1 MKSFLAG
8 LLLLAV
14 FTTSAAN
21 AQVPQLNDYRLV
33 WLQDFRKMKSW
44 TQIGVSA
51 NAIGRGNWIA
61 HTPTHKDWFT
71 FQDPTANGH
80 PFSIDS
86 RGRGLT
92 IRVQKDGND
101 PNNWFGGFSGGLLS
115 SMDDTGAGF
124 AQQYGYFEV
133 SMQTPPGPNTW
144 PAFWLLDRDST
155 LNLSPTGAEIDV
167 MESYGNW
174 GTGPNQTPRGD
185 PNNYAET
192 WHLWGPDSASSEN
205 YAYQA
210 EPGMTT
216 GFHTYGV
223 DIEPDTIIW
232 YFDRKAVW
240 SAPSYPEARR
250 AMYIMVDLALG
261 GGTYNNPTGTGY
273 NWSFT
278 ANPSDLLVQYV
289 AVWASPNSPNF
300 SKLTSAK
307 VAPAPHQN

>member
-1 MKSFLAG
+1 MKSLLAG
-8 LLLLAV
+8 LLLAV

-21 AQVPQLNDYRLV
+21 AQVSPWKNYRLV
-33 WLQDFRKMKSW
+33 WLQDFRAMTSW

-51 NAIGRGNWIA
+51 NVIGRGNWIA

-71 FQDPTANGH
+71 FQDPTADGH
-80 PFSIDS
+80 PFSIHRD
-86 RGRGLT
+86 RRGLT

-144 PAFWLLDRDST
+144 PGFWLLDRDST

-192 WHLWGPDSASSEN
+192 WHLWGPGSAHVSD
-205 YAYQA
+205 YAYQTK
-210 EPGMTT
+210 PGMTT

-223 DIEPDTIIW
+223 EIEPDTITW
-232 YFDRKAVW
+232 YFDRQVVW

-250 AMYIMVDLALG
+250 PFYVMVDLALG
-261 GGTYNNPTGTGY
+261 GGNYNNATGDGY

-278 ANPSDLLVQYV
+278 TNPSDHFVHYV

-300 SKLTSAK
+300 LKPKKS
-307 VAPAPHQN
+307 